1 MRGGVK
7 GRLEIFRKFI
17 RFGRGKRPL
26 NVLVRYNLYIF
37 LECIHTLLMTEADN
51 RKEGLV
57 FFTSHLIL
65 AQ

>member
-1 MRGGVK
+1 MFSNMFMFSPFFTW
-7 GRLEIFRKFI
+7 IFFLW
-17 RFGRGKRPL
+17 GAPL

-37 LECIHTLLMTEADN
+37 LECLHTLLMTEADN